1 MKRCE
6 ESEAPH
12 APVSTGKRDQKLQ
25 ERRGPDHPLGH
36 MVSETSSIV
45 TLCPLCTG
53 ALALTCSMRALCAP
67 FERGTATHVTS
78 RADSSSS
85 MHAIKGQAAARS
97 PGLRRGGRARDRPS
111 RKSEIFLCAPYM
123 LWTSAGAILVLAC
136 TASATGT
143 MMKGISVA
151 EFGAPDVMK
160 LADIAVPQPRDGEV
174 LVKVYAAG
182 ALLPARVRTIR
193 TR

>member
-85 MHAIKGQAAARS
+85 MHAIKGQAAART

-111 RKSEIFLCAPYM
+111 RKS
-123 LWTSAGAILVLAC
+123 
-136 TASATGT
+136 
-143 MMKGISVA
+143 
-151 EFGAPDVMK
+151 
-160 LADIAVPQPRDGEV
+160 
-174 LVKVYAAG
+174 
-182 ALLPARVRTIR
+182 
-193 TR
+193 